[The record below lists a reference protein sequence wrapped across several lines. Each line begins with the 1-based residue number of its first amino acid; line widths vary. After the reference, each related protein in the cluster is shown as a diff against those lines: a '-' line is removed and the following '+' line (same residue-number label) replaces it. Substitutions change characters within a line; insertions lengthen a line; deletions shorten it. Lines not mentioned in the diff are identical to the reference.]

1 NNMGKKNTNT
11 LMEKKESKNLTNKLF
26 ESRIT
31 LNISPV
37 AIISLLILLIS
48 LAIAWDKYR
57 QQATCQILT
66 GDYEDKIQ
74 WISIP
79 DHKNAESYLSLDNGA
94 FVYRHI
100 YMDEFEKEF
109 NVKPLNFPTIDPDIA
124 PYLAKHNL
132 RARILNNSEIS
143 EEAASATFT
152 VSENYAPLIE
162 DIKFKVEN
170 GTYVDDGRVYIRWVN
185 DIVRWGMFAGRS
197 FQPNDII
204 GIYAG
209 LLTRQLYDVEYGTL
223 GSSTWEFNYLVDVVD
238 ENNEKVRVCIDGKNM
253 GNYMRFANHRDENHN
268 GDQLYTIYDDI
279 WYVLYI
285 AQDEIKLHEQIFV
298 NYGQAYWESKQK
310 YEFN

>member
-1 NNMGKKNTNT
+1 ITTCLQLSILHPTYNMAKKSTNT
-11 LMEKKESKNLTNKLF
+11 QMEKKIASKNLTNKLF
-26 ESRIT
+26 ESRKIT
-31 LNISPV
+31 LNISPI
-37 AIISLLILLIS
+37 AIISLFILLTS

-57 QQATCQILT
+57 QQAICQILT
-66 GDYEDKIQ
+66 SEYEDKIQ
-74 WISIP
+74 WVP
-79 DHKNAESYLSLDNGA
+79 VPYHKNAESYLSLDNGA

-197 FQPNDII
+197 FQPNEFL
-204 GIYAG
+204 GIYNG
-209 LLTRQLYDVEYGTL
+209 FITRQPDDLSYA
-223 GSSTWEFNYLVDVVD
+223 WEFNNLVNVVD
-238 ENNEKVRVCIDGKNM
+238 ENNEKVKVCIDAKHM
-253 GNYMRFANHRDENHN
+253 GNYMRFANHRDDSWAN
-268 GDQLYTIYDDI
+268 GYLDAFTGRKEERID
-279 WYVLYI
+279 V
-285 AQDEIKLHEQIFV
+285 FR
-298 NYGQAYWESKQK
+298 
-310 YEFN
+310 